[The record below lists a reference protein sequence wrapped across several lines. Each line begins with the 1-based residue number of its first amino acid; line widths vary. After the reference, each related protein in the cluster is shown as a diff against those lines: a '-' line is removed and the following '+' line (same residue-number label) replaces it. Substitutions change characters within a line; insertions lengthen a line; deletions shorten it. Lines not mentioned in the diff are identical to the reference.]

1 MEYPSSVEVNFFH
14 PFGARTAEL
23 EDGELGVNV
32 MLHAPNPAS
41 KATDAAATYTLIKDF
56 FIFPPKFIYNLIPFV
71 RIHKF
76 PDYFLN
82 LTEEANPDYS
92 RFLAA
97 PRGGG
102 EKEWRRREGKE
113 ERRGGRILITAGLGA
128 CNYCTPSGQPVHN
141 FRILREHPYM
151 LRPILYFSAMR
162 IDDRKPWIFFK
173 SSAAPSP
180 ATVEWKRY
188 TSATPS

>member
-41 KATDAAATYTLIKDF
+41 KATDAAAAYTLIKDF
-56 FIFPPKFIYNLIPFV
+56 FIFPPKFIYNLIPFI

-82 LTEEANPDYS
+82 LAEEANPDYS
-92 RFLAA
+92 RFPAA

-102 EKEWRRREGKE
+102 KKSGEGDRKRKRSE
-113 ERRGGRILITAGLGA
+113 AERVLITAGLGA
-128 CNYCTPSGQPVHN
+128 CNYCIPSGQPAHN
-141 FRILREHPYM
+141 FRNALEIP
-151 LRPILYFSAMR
+151 LYALSYPLLFCYA
-162 IDDRKPWIFFK
+162 D
-173 SSAAPSP
+173 
-180 ATVEWKRY
+180 
-188 TSATPS
+188 

>member
-1 MEYPSSVEVNFFH
+1 MEVNFFH

-41 KATDAAATYTLIKDF
+41 RATDAAAAYTLIKDF

-82 LTEEANPDYS
+82 LAEEANPDYS
-92 RFLAA
+92 RFPAA

-102 EKEWRRREGKE
+102 KRAEKEKGKE
-113 ERRGGRILITAGLGA
+113 REARRKDPDNSWPGSLQLLHT
-128 CNYCTPSGQPVHN
+128 
-141 FRILREHPYM
+141 
-151 LRPILYFSAMR
+151 LRPAS
-162 IDDRKPWIFFK
+162 
-173 SSAAPSP
+173 
-180 ATVEWKRY
+180 T
-188 TSATPS
+188 

>member
-41 KATDAAATYTLIKDF
+41 KATDAAAAYTLIKDF

-128 CNYCTPSGQPVHN
+128 CNYCTPSGQPAHN

-162 IDDRKPWIFFK
+162 IDDRKPWIFFR

-180 ATVEWKRY
+180 ATVE
-188 TSATPS
+188 

>member
-14 PFGARTAEL
+14 PFGERTAEL

-41 KATDAAATYTLIKDF
+41 KATDAAAAYTLIKDF

-82 LTEEANPDYS
+82 LAEEANPDYS
-92 RFLAA
+92 RFPAA

-102 EKEWRRREGKE
+102 KRVEKEKGKE
-113 ERRGGRILITAGLGA
+113 REARRKG
-128 CNYCTPSGQPVHN
+128 S
-141 FRILREHPYM
+141 
-151 LRPILYFSAMR
+151 
-162 IDDRKPWIFFK
+162 
-173 SSAAPSP
+173 
-180 ATVEWKRY
+180 
-188 TSATPS
+188 

>member
-1 MEYPSSVEVNFFH
+1 ME
-14 PFGARTAEL
+14 
-23 EDGELGVNV
+23 
-32 MLHAPNPAS
+32 
-41 KATDAAATYTLIKDF
+41 
-56 FIFPPKFIYNLIPFV
+56 
-71 RIHKF
+71 
-76 PDYFLN
+76 
-82 LTEEANPDYS
+82 
-92 RFLAA
+92 
-97 PRGGG
+97 
-102 EKEWRRREGKE
+102 RRERKRKRSE
-113 ERRGGRILITAGLGA
+113 AERVLITAGLGA
-128 CNYCTPSGQPVHN
+128 CNYCIPSGQPAHN